1 MRILMSASAVS
12 TILSAAMILFIGMT
26 GAVFAGHHAAGEK
39 AAPEMLVEK
48 RIKRFKQS
56 GADIQ
61 AIFKKHIAA
70 GDYVAIE
77 KAATRIADWADVMPN
92 YFPAGSSS
100 KGARA
105 EIWDNFS
112 DFEAKA
118 QANAKAARAVV
129 MAAQVADKKNVVA
142 AARKM
147 GGTCK
152 SCHDSYRNKK

>member
-12 TILSAAMILFIGMT
+12 AILSAAMILFIGMT

-56 GADIQ
+56 GGDIQ

-70 GDYVAIE
+70 GDYVAVE

-92 YFPAGSSS
+92 YFRQAVP
-100 KGARA
+100 ARA
-105 EIWDNFS
+105 
-112 DFEAKA
+112 
-118 QANAKAARAVV
+118 RALKSG
-129 MAAQVADKKNVVA
+129 MISPILKPK
-142 AARKM
+142 RKPM
-147 GGTCK
+147 RK
-152 SCHDSYRNKK
+152 RHWRL

>member
-1 MRILMSASAVS
+1 
-12 TILSAAMILFIGMT
+12 
-26 GAVFAGHHAAGEK
+26 
-39 AAPEMLVEK
+39 MLVEK

-100 KGARA
+100 KARA
-105 EIWDNFS
+105 LKSGIIS
-112 DFEAKA
+112 PILKP
-118 QANAKAARAVV
+118 K
-129 MAAQVADKKNVVA
+129 
-142 AARKM
+142 RKPM
-147 GGTCK
+147 RKRHG
-152 SCHDSYRNKK
+152 RL

>member
-1 MRILMSASAVS
+1 MRVLMSALAVS
-12 TILSAAMILFIGMT
+12 AILSVTMT
-26 GAVFAGHHAAGEK
+26 GQLSAGHHLAGEN
-39 AAPEMLVEK
+39 ASPEMLVEK

-118 QANAKAARAVV
+118 QANAKAARAVM